1 MLKIGE
7 FSRLSQVTVK
17 TLHHYD
23 ELGLIKPAHID
34 PVTNYRFYT
43 VEQLPR
49 IHRIMALKEMG
60 LSLEQIGL
68 MLEKE
73 LPTDE
78 IRGMLYFKQAE
89 IHQGM
94 REAQRQ
100 LSMVEF
106 RLRMIEAEIN
116 FPDLDVV
123 IKRLEPMRFL
133 SFFDKPDLTLP
144 MEELL
149 AHRERVADTI
159 RKAIE
164 DGVIQHTGV
173 VYDVYHGETIIS
185 FHSPEIGE
193 RQHEIL
199 IGVTDAQDSVTL
211 EGIGQLTVR
220 NEPAVESAA
229 TLFMDQS
236 DLRDVAGH
244 VEKATLLRRWA
255 ILHGYQ
261 PHSLMRF
268 YHHRG
273 PLQTNNPAE
282 FVIEA
287 QLPVD
292 IGEQDQ

>member
-1 MLKIGE
+1 MKSMLKIGE
-7 FSRLSQVTVK
+7 FSHLSQVTIK

-34 PVTNYRFYT
+34 PVTNYRFYE
-43 VEQLPR
+43 VDQLPR

-60 LSLEQIGL
+60 LSLEQIGI

-78 IRGMLYFKQAE
+78 IRGMLHFKQAE
-89 IHQGM
+89 IQQEM

-100 LSMVEF
+100 LSLVEF

-123 IKRLEPMRFL
+123 MKRLEPMRFL
-133 SFFDKPDLTLP
+133 SFFDLPRPDLST
-144 MEELL
+144 EELL
-149 AHRERVADTI
+149 AHRERVAGLL

-173 VYDVYHGETIIS
+173 VIDVFHGETIMS
-185 FHSPEIGE
+185 FHAPELGE
-193 RQHEIL
+193 KQHEIL
-199 IGVTDAQDSVTL
+199 IGVTEAQESITL
-211 EGIGQLTVR
+211 EYIGQLIVR
-220 NEPAVESAA
+220 NEPAVETAA
-229 TLFMDQS
+229 TLFMKPTPG
-236 DLRDVAGH
+236 DLAGF
-244 VEKATLLRRWA
+244 VEQATLLRRWA

-261 PHSLMRF
+261 PHGLMRF
-268 YHHRG
+268 FHHRG
-273 PLQTNNPAE
+273 PLQSSNPAE
-282 FVIEA
+282 FVHEA

-292 IGEQDQ
+292 TGD

>member
-7 FSRLSQVTVK
+7 FSRLSQVTIK

-34 PVTNYRFYT
+34 PVTSYRFYE

-78 IRGMLYFKQAE
+78 IRGMLHFKQAE
-89 IHQGM
+89 IQQEM
-94 REAQRQ
+94 REAHRQ

-116 FPDLDVV
+116 FPELDVV
-123 IKRLEPMRFL
+123 MKRLEPMRFL

-149 AHRERVADTI
+149 AHRERVANTL

-164 DGVIQHTGV
+164 DEVIQHTGV
-173 VYDVYHGETIIS
+173 VYDVFHGETIMS

-199 IGVTDAQDSVTL
+199 IGVTEAQDSVTL

-220 NEPAVESAA
+220 NEPAVETAA
-229 TLFMDQS
+229 TLFIKPTPD
-236 DLRDVAGH
+236 DPAGF
-244 VEKATLLRRWA
+244 VEQATLLRRWA
-255 ILHGYQ
+255 ILHGYL

-273 PLQTNNPAE
+273 PLQTSNPAE
-282 FVIEA
+282 FVHEA

-292 IGEQDQ
+292 TGE

>member
-7 FSRLSQVTVK
+7 FSRLSQVTIK

-23 ELGLIKPAHID
+23 ELGLIKPVHID
-34 PVTNYRFYT
+34 PVTNYRFYE
-43 VEQLPR
+43 VKQLPR

-68 MLEKE
+68 MLENE

-78 IRGMLYFKQAE
+78 MRGMLHFKQAE
-89 IHQGM
+89 IQQEM

-106 RLRMIEAEIN
+106 RLRMIEAEVK
-116 FPDLDVV
+116 FPELDVV
-123 IKRLEPMRFL
+123 MKRLEPIRVL
-133 SFFDKPDLTLP
+133 SFFDRPRPDLST
-144 MEELL
+144 EELL
-149 AHRERVADTI
+149 AHRERVANTI

-173 VYDVYHGETIIS
+173 TYDVYHGET
-185 FHSPEIGE
+185 FMPYNSPEIGE

-199 IGVTDAQDSVTL
+199 IGVTDAQEAVTL

-220 NEPAVESAA
+220 NEPAVETAA
-229 TLFMDQS
+229 TLFMEPG
-236 DLRDVAGH
+236 DLKNLAGF
-244 VEKATLLRRWA
+244 VEPATLLRRWA

-268 YHHRG
+268 FMHRG
-273 PLQTNNPAE
+273 PLQTNKPAE

-292 IGEQDQ
+292 IGE

>member
-34 PVTNYRFYT
+34 PVTNYRFYE

-78 IRGMLYFKQAE
+78 IRGMLHFKQAE
-89 IHQGM
+89 IQQEM
-94 REAQRQ
+94 REANRQ

-116 FPDLDVV
+116 FPELDVV
-123 IKRLEPMRFL
+123 MKRLEPMRFL
-133 SFFDKPDLTLP
+133 SFFDKPDFTLP
-144 MEELL
+144 IGELL
-149 AHRERVADTI
+149 AHRERVASTI

-164 DGVIQHTGV
+164 DGVIQHTGI
-173 VYDVYHGETIIS
+173 VYDVYHGETIIP

-199 IGVTDAQDSVTL
+199 IGVTEAQESVTL
-211 EGIGQLTVR
+211 EGIGQLTAR

-229 TLFMDQS
+229 TLFMEPGNLKDP
-236 DLRDVAGH
+236 AGH

-273 PLQTNNPAE
+273 PLHTSNPAE

-292 IGEQDQ
+292 TGE

>member
-17 TLHHYD
+17 TLHHYN

-34 PVTNYRFYT
+34 PVTNYRHYT
-43 VEQLPR
+43 IDQLPR
-49 IHRIMALKEMG
+49 IHRIMALKELG

-68 MLEKE
+68 MLEKDLSTE
-73 LPTDE
+73 Q
-78 IRGMLYFKQAE
+78 IRGMLRLKQAE
-89 IHQGM
+89 IEQEL
-94 REAQRQ
+94 REEQRQ
-100 LSMVEF
+100 LAMVEF

-116 FPDLDVV
+116 FPELDVV
-123 IKRLEPMRFL
+123 MKRLEPMRFL

-144 MEELL
+144 IEKLL
-149 AHRERVADTI
+149 AHRERVANTI

-173 VYDVYHGETIIS
+173 VYDIYHGETIMP

-193 RQHEIL
+193 KQHEIL
-199 IGVTDAQDSVTL
+199 IGVTEAQESITL

-220 NEPAVESAA
+220 NEPAVETAA
-229 TLFMDQS
+229 TLFIKPTPNDI
-236 DLRDVAGH
+236 AGF
-244 VEKATLLRRWA
+244 VEPATLLRRWA

-268 YHHRG
+268 FHHRG
-273 PLQTNNPAE
+273 PLQTDNPAE

-292 IGEQDQ
+292 TED

>member
-7 FSRLSQVTVK
+7 FSRLSQVTIK

-23 ELGLIKPAHID
+23 ELGLIKPVHID
-34 PVTNYRFYT
+34 PVTNYRFYE

-60 LSLEQIGL
+60 LSLEQIGI

-78 IRGMLYFKQAE
+78 IRGMLHFKQAE
-89 IHQGM
+89 IQQGM

-100 LSMVEF
+100 LALVEF

-123 IKRLEPMRFL
+123 MKRLEPMRVL
-133 SFFDKPDLTLP
+133 SFFDRVDTVLSL
-144 MEELL
+144 EEVL
-149 AHRERVADTI
+149 AHRERVAGII

-173 VYDVYHGETIIS
+173 VYDVFHGETIIP
-185 FHSPEIGE
+185 FHLPEIGE

-199 IGVTDAQDSVTL
+199 LGVTEAQGSVTL
-211 EGIGQLTVR
+211 EGIGHLKVR
-220 NEPAVESAA
+220 NEPAIETAA
-229 TLFMDQS
+229 TLFMEPS
-236 DLRDVAGH
+236 NDLARF
-244 VEKATLLRRWA
+244 VEPATLLRRWA

-268 YHHRG
+268 YNHRG

-282 FVIEA
+282 FVTEA

-292 IGEQDQ
+292 TGE

>member
-7 FSRLSQVTVK
+7 FSRLSQVTIK

-34 PVTNYRFYT
+34 PVTNYRFYE

-60 LSLEQIGL
+60 LSLEQIGI

-78 IRGMLYFKQAE
+78 IRGMLHFKQAE
-89 IHQGM
+89 IQQEM

-100 LSMVEF
+100 LSLVEF

-116 FPDLDVV
+116 FPELDVV
-123 IKRLEPMRFL
+123 MKHLEPMRVL
-133 SFFDKPDLTLP
+133 SFFDRVDTVLSL
-144 MEELL
+144 EEVL
-149 AHRERVADTI
+149 AHREIVAGII

-173 VYDVYHGETIIS
+173 VIDVFHGETIIP
-185 FHSPEIGE
+185 FHLPEIGE

-199 IGVTDAQDSVTL
+199 LGVTEAQGSVTL
-211 EGIGQLTVR
+211 EGIGHLKVR
-220 NEPAVESAA
+220 NEPAIETAA
-229 TLFMDQS
+229 TLFMEPS
-236 DLRDVAGH
+236 NDLARF
-244 VEKATLLRRWA
+244 VEPATLLRRWA

-268 YHHRG
+268 YNHRG

-282 FVIEA
+282 FVTEA

-292 IGEQDQ
+292 TGE

>member
-60 LSLEQIGL
+60 LSLEQIGI

-78 IRGMLYFKQAE
+78 IRGMLHFKQAE
-89 IHQGM
+89 IQQEM

-100 LSMVEF
+100 LSLVEF

-123 IKRLEPMRFL
+123 MKRLEPMRFL

-144 MEELL
+144 MEKLL
-149 AHRERVADTI
+149 AHRESVANTI
-159 RKAIE
+159 NRAIE
-164 DGVIQHTGV
+164 DGVIQHTGD
-173 VYDVYHGETIIS
+173 VYDVYHGETIMP

-199 IGVTDAQDSVTL
+199 IGVAEAQESVTL
-211 EGIGQLTVR
+211 EGIGQLTAR
-220 NEPAVESAA
+220 NEPAVETAA
-229 TLFMDQS
+229 TLFIEATGDP
-236 DLRDVAGH
+236 AGF
-244 VEKATLLRRWA
+244 VEPATLLRRWA

-273 PLQTNNPAE
+273 PLHTSNPAE

-292 IGEQDQ
+292 TGE

>member
-7 FSRLSQVTVK
+7 FSRLSQVTIK

-23 ELGLIKPAHID
+23 ELGLLKPVHID
-34 PVTNYRFYT
+34 PITNYRFYD

-73 LPTDE
+73 LSTDE
-78 IRGMLYFKQAE
+78 MRGMLHFKQAE
-89 IHQGM
+89 IQQEM

-100 LSMVEF
+100 LFMVEF
-106 RLRMIEAEIN
+106 RLRMIEAESN

-123 IKRLEPMRFL
+123 MKRLEAMRFL
-133 SFFDKPDLTLP
+133 SFFDGPHPTLTL
-144 MEELL
+144 EEMLL
-149 AHRERVADTI
+149 HRAEVAEI
-159 RKAIE
+159 LSKAIE

-173 VYDVYHGETIIS
+173 SIDVFHGETIIPLT
-185 FHSPEIGE
+185 SPELGE

-199 IGVTDAQDSVTL
+199 LGVTEAQESVTL

-220 NEPAVESAA
+220 NEPAIETAA
-229 TLFMDQS
+229 TLFLKPTS
-236 DLRDVAGH
+236 NPAGF
-244 VEKATLLRRWA
+244 VEPATLLRRWA
-255 ILHGYQ
+255 IMHGYR
-261 PHSLMRF
+261 PHDLMRF
-268 YHHRG
+268 FVHRG
-273 PLQTNNPAE
+273 PLQTNNSTE

-292 IGEQDQ
+292 VEE

>member
-7 FSRLSQVTVK
+7 FSRLSQVTIK

-23 ELGLIKPAHID
+23 ELGLLKPAHID
-34 PVTNYRFYT
+34 PITNYRFYA

-60 LSLEQIGL
+60 LSLEQIGIL
-68 MLEKE
+68 LEKE
-73 LPTDE
+73 LSTE
-78 IRGMLYFKQAE
+78 EMRGMLHFKQAE
-89 IHQGM
+89 IQQEM

-116 FPDLDVV
+116 FPELDVV
-123 IKRLEPMRFL
+123 MKRLEPMRVL
-133 SFFDKPDLTLP
+133 SFFDKPDPTLTVDE
-144 MEELL
+144 MMM
-149 AHRERVADTI
+149 HRERVASVI

-164 DGVIQHTGV
+164 DGVIQHTGITM
-173 VYDVYHGETIIS
+173 DVFHGETIIPLT
-185 FHSPEIGE
+185 SPELGE

-199 IGVTDAQDSVTL
+199 LGVAEAQGSVTL
-211 EGIGQLTVR
+211 DGIGQLKVQ
-220 NEPAVESAA
+220 NEPAVEIAA
-229 TLFMDQS
+229 TLFMEPTGDP
-236 DLRDVAGH
+236 AGF

-261 PHSLMRF
+261 PRDLMRF
-268 YHHRG
+268 FHHRG
-273 PLQTNNPAE
+273 PLQTNNSAE
-282 FVIEA
+282 FIIEA

-292 IGEQDQ
+292 AGE